1 MPKLALRTAA
11 HAHREKPLPEIYPG
25 VVARVE
31 RFTGH
36 AVQTPFGYAWKPDHP
51 WGRITFEGP
60 EAALRSAGFIRWG
73 DELPQKPGGARGFA
87 SMKRNGDL
95 RLRWHDGDEPAARDL
110 AFARF
115 MEAAIAGLDS
125 DDGMEEES
133 DDDWPMT

>member
-1 MPKLALRTAA
+1 MPKLALRTARA
-11 HAHREKPLPEIYPG
+11 RREKPLPEIYPG

-36 AVQTPFGYAWKPDHP
+36 AVQTPLGYAWKADHP
-51 WGRITFEGP
+51 WGRITFEGS
-60 EAALRSAGFIRWG
+60 EGALRSAGFIRRG

-95 RLRWHDGDEPAARDL
+95 CLRWYVSDEPAARDL

-125 DDGMEEES
+125 DDGTAGES
-133 DDDWPMT
+133 DDDWPVT